1 MAASSLPVDS
11 TLPAL
16 LTALRDTGHAVLQ
29 APPGA
34 GKTTRV
40 PLYLLDHNLTSGKIL
55 MLEPRRVAARAA
67 ADRLAQQ
74 INEKPGKTVGYRMR
88 GESKPGTRIEVVT
101 EGILTRM
108 IQSDPDLPGIGCII
122 FDEFHERSL
131 NADLGLALALEIRE
145 ALRPDLKLLVM
156 SATLDAAPVAALMGD
171 APVITSDGQSF
182 PVDTIHLDQ
191 PWRRPNQRS
200 RFEVAMA
207 ALIEKAFSETTGS
220 LLAFFPG
227 QGEIRRTQA
236 LLSLDAEILPLYGAL
251 PFKDQRRALTATGNR
266 RVILATS
273 IAETSLTL
281 PDITCVVDGGQSRRA
296 RFDPGSGMSRLITER
311 VTRAEATQRTG
322 RAGRVQAGTCY
333 RLWTKGEEGAL
344 AAFPPAEIESTDLT
358 ALVLEL
364 AQWGVDSADG
374 MKFLTPP
381 PEKAFTEAQTLL
393 RNLDALDDDNRITD
407 HGRTLAALPIHPRL
421 GHMLATGG
429 KAAAPL
435 AALLENRDPL
445 RGRSTDLGLRLEALT
460 HPPKDIDQ
468 AALAQ
473 IREEV
478 KRLTT
483 LAPIVAEAY
492 SPAQLLSLA
501 YPDRIGLRRNGD
513 DPRYL
518 LSGGKG
524 AVIAPDDPLASSRM
538 VVAADLDGDTKEAK
552 LRLGLATSEADM
564 RALHKT
570 QAVKI
575 CDWDPRTRAVVA
587 RERVMLGALILE
599 DRHWKDAPDDAVTTA
614 MLTGIRSLG
623 IEALNWTKA
632 ARLLQFRVEW
642 LRARG
647 ADMPDCS
654 ASGLVDSLED
664 WLAPY
669 LSGIRKAADLSRVD
683 IHAALKSHLTW
694 EQTETLTRE
703 APEAITAPTG
713 TKLPIDYSGAQ
724 PSVKVR
730 LQEMFGLTIH
740 PTVGPDCQPLLIELL
755 SPAQRPVQTTADLP
769 GFWVNSY
776 ADVRKD
782 MRGRYPKHP
791 WPEDPIQADPT
802 RRVKPRPAS

>member
-1 MAASSLPVDS
+1 M
-11 TLPAL
+11 
-16 LTALRDTGHAVLQ
+16 RDTGHAVLQ

-40 PLYLLDHNLTSGKIL
+40 PLYLLEHNLTDQKIL

-74 INEKPGKTVGYRMR
+74 INETPGKTIGYRMR
-88 GESKPGTRIEVVT
+88 GESRPGTRVEVVT

-156 SATLDAAPVAALMGD
+156 SATLEAAPVAALMGD
-171 APVITSDGQSF
+171 APIITSDGQSF
-182 PVDTIHLDQ
+182 PVKTIHLDK

-200 RFEVAMA
+200 RFENAMA
-207 ALIEKAFSETTGS
+207 ALIEKAFSETEGS
-220 LLAFFPG
+220 LLAFLPG
-227 QGEIRRTQA
+227 QGEIRRTQN
-236 LLSLDAEILPLYGAL
+236 LLNLDAEILPLYGAL

-296 RFDPGSGMSRLITER
+296 RFDPGSGMSRLVTER
-311 VTRAEATQRTG
+311 VTKAEATQRQG
-322 RAGRVQAGTCY
+322 RAGRVQAGVCY

-364 AQWGVDSADG
+364 AQWGADSAEG
-374 MKFLTPP
+374 MRFLTPP
-381 PEKAFTEAQTLL
+381 PAKAFDEAQALL
-393 RNLDALDDDNRITD
+393 RDLDALDDSNRITN

-421 GHMLATGG
+421 GHMLAKGG

-435 AALLENRDPL
+435 AALLGNRDPL
-445 RGRSTDLGLRLEALT
+445 RGRSSDLGLRLEALRN
-460 HPPKDIDQ
+460 PPKDVNQ
-468 AALAQ
+468 SALAQ
-473 IREEV
+473 IREET
-478 KRLTT
+478 KRLVA
-483 LAPIVAEAY
+483 LAPKVVETY

-513 DPRYL
+513 EPRYL

-524 AVIAPDDPLASSRM
+524 AVISPDDPLASSRM
-538 VVAADLDGDTKEAK
+538 IVAADLDGDTKEAK
-552 LRLGLATSEADM
+552 LRLGLATAEGEM
-564 RALHKT
+564 R
-570 QAVKI
+570 KI
-575 CDWDPRTRAVVA
+575 HPVLDVQVCDWDPRTRAVVA
-587 RERVMLGALILE
+587 RERVMLGALVLE
-599 DRHWKDAPDDAVTTA
+599 DRHWKDAPDDAVVNA
-614 MLTGIRSLG
+614 MLIGIRSLG
-623 IEALNWTKA
+623 LDALSWSKA
-632 ARLLQFRVEW
+632 ARLLRFRVEW

-654 ASGLVDSLED
+654 DTGLLAGLEG
-664 WLAPY
+664 WLSPY
-669 LSGIRKAADLSRVD
+669 LSGCRKAADLSRVD

-694 EQTETLTRE
+694 AQTETLNRE

-713 TKLPIDYSGAQ
+713 TKLPVDYSGAQ

-730 LQEMFGLTIH
+730 LQEMFGLTRH
-740 PTVGPDCQPLLIELL
+740 PTVGPDRQPLLIELL

-769 GFWVNSY
+769 GFWATSY

-782 MRGRYPKHP
+782 MRGRYPRHP
-791 WPEDPIQADPT
+791 WPEDPTQADPT
-802 RRVKPRPAS
+802 RRVKPRGT